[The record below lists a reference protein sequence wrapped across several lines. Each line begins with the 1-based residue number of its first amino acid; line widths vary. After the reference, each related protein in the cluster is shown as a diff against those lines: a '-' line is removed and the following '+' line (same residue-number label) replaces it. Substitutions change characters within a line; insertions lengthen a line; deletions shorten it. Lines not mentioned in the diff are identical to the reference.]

1 YIIQESDHSGV
12 SNGKV
17 R

>member
-1 YIIQESDHSGV
+1 DYTGV
-12 SNGKV
+12 SNGKG